1 MGNTKQEITGVK
13 HTNMKQEELFENEG
27 PFIYKYDY
35 ERLKT
40 GMARVFQFMKGND
53 WKTLKEIS
61 NVTNVPEASASAHL
75 RDFRKAK
82 YGLHIVDRRIRGDRS
97 KGLWEYKLTV
107 NNNET

>member
-35 ERLKT
+35 ERLRT
-40 GMARVFQFMKGND
+40 GKARIFQFMKGND

-82 YGLHIVDRRIRGDRS
+82 YGLHIVDRRVRGDRS